1 MHQQPKPLPLSKRI
15 IRDTSLHT
23 PSVSADEF
31 RLARG
36 AYRAW
41 ENVSMQNALKAVDKG
56 EPVRRAAE
64 LYNVP
69 RSTLFDRVTG
79 KVVHGARSGPQPY
92 LSIEEEEELTNFLLE
107 TAKIGY
113 AHTRKQV
120 LALVQQMV
128 NSKGIA
134 TTVTNG
140 WWERYVQR
148 HPNITLRVAVPFSYA
163 RAMATDREVIDRYF
177 DMLEDCLRSNGLL
190 NKAAVIFNCDETGL
204 PLDPKSHKV
213 VDRVG
218 CKNPSY
224 ITSGSKSQITVLACT
239 CAAGYPIPPMVIF
252 DRMTLND
259 SMTKGEVPGSI
270 YGLSRN
276 GWITRKIFCEWFQHF
291 LNSIPSVR
299 PVLLLLDGHSAHYC
313 PETIRMAAKEKVI
326 LCALPPHT
334 THLTQPLDIGCF
346 APLKV
351 AWREICHS
359 FCASNPGRTV
369 SRYDFCEVFA
379 KAWYK
384 SFTMPNIINSFKA
397 TGVCPL
403 NRMAISLPD
412 DEDDFSS
419 FKPSSLT
426 EKTGL
431 AYIPLYSPARPRA
444 THLHGSG
451 TQEMA
456 TPPMSRACTPCQFT
470 AGSNDRSLCYMT
482 PLSYSEPNLFDQSFI
497 SSKAPAVSVPLP
509 CSSTISK
516 FLVLPPR
523 PNQIPTKHGKS
534 AGRVLTSLENLQLIQ
549 EREKQ
554 KQEKALQKEERKRLR
569 DEKAKKKIEDTQKK
583 KEAAKCKVT
592 IILLLN
598 VCL

>member
-1 MHQQPKPLPLSKRI
+1 MHKQPKPLPLSKRI
-15 IRDTSLHT
+15 IRDMSSE
-23 PSVSADEF
+23 PPFKDDF
-31 RLARG
+31 GLARG

-64 LYNVP
+64 LYKVP
-69 RSTLFDRVTG
+69 RSTLHDRASG
-79 KVVHGARSGPQPY
+79 KVMHGAKSGPQPY
-92 LSIEEEEELTNFLLE
+92 LSIEEEEELTNFLFE
-107 TAKIGY
+107 MAKIGY

-120 LALVQQMV
+120 IALVQQIV

-148 HPNITLRVAVPFSYA
+148 HPQITLRVAVPFSYA

-177 DMLEDCLRSNGLL
+177 DMLEDCLRANGLL
-190 NKAAVIFNCDETGL
+190 NKPACIFNCDETGL
-204 PLDPKSHKV
+204 PLDPKCQKV

-224 ITSGSKSQITVLACT
+224 LTSGSKSQMTVMACT
-239 CAAGYPIPPMVIF
+239 CAAGYPIPPLIIF

-299 PVLLLLDGHSAHYC
+299 PVILLLDGHSAHYC
-313 PETIRMAAKEKVI
+313 PDTIRMAAKEKVI

-334 THLTQPLDIGCF
+334 THLMQPLDIGCF
-346 APLKV
+346 APLKA
-351 AWREICHS
+351 AWREVCHT

-384 SFTMPNIINSFKA
+384 SFSMPNIINSFKA

-403 NRMAISLPD
+403 NRMAIRLPD
-412 DEDDFSS
+412 EEDDFSS

-426 EKTGL
+426 EETGL
-431 AYIPLYSPARPRA
+431 SYIPLYSPARPRM
-444 THLHGSG
+444 THSSG
-451 TQEMA
+451 TQEAVAA
-456 TPPMSRACTPCQFT
+456 TMSQMRTPHQYT
-470 AGSNDRSLCYMT
+470 PASNDRSLSCMT
-482 PLSYSEPNLFDQSFI
+482 PLSYSEPNLFDQSFT
-497 SSKAPAVSVPLP
+497 SSKTPILSVPLP
-509 CSSTISK
+509 CASTISK
-516 FLVLPPR
+516 FLKIPSC
-523 PNQIPTKHGKS
+523 PNKMPTKHGKS
-534 AGRVLTSLENLQLIQ
+534 TGRVLTSLENLQLIQ

-554 KQEKALQKEERKRLR
+554 KQEKAVQKEERKRLR
-569 DEKAKKKIEDTQKK
+569 EEKAKKKLEDAKRK
-583 KEAAKCKVT
+583 KETAKRKNTTFYCMVNLQD
-592 IILLLN
+592 INI
-598 VCL
+598 